1 MLYLSTEISSSLY
14 YLQNLIKL
22 LGEKGPSIEKLLEEA
37 DKDGDG
43 MISFEEFLVMFRND
57 NNLAA
62 KEEFPESDAAESES
76 DQD

>member
-62 KEEFPESDAAESES
+62 KEEFPESDVAESES